1 MKYYIF
7 PAFLILGLLATNSVK
22 SESYLVSEELRVAT
36 ACTLSKEDHVY
47 DFNGQAFQLT
57 AFDVRIEPG
66 TRFVL
71 RLSKL
76 SELPV
81 DELWLLYFAGTPSW
95 QMIIHPEQQKF
106 LRRLV
111 SRSWELTEKAAN
123 VAGPKVLASCTAI
136 GNLPPSLE
144 NYTQITT

>member
-1 MKYYIF
+1 M
-7 PAFLILGLLATNSVK
+7 
-22 SESYLVSEELRVAT
+22 SEELRVAT
-36 ACTLSKEDHVY
+36 ACTLGKEDHVY

-66 TRFVL
+66 TQFVL

-76 SELPV
+76 SELPA

-123 VAGPKVLASCTAI
+123 VAGPKVLASCTPI
-136 GNLPPSLE
+136 GNLPPLA
-144 NYTQITT
+144 

>member
-66 TRFVL
+66 TQFVL

-76 SELPV
+76 SELPAE
-81 DELWLLYFAGTPSW
+81 ELWLLYFAGTPSW
-95 QMIIHPEQQKF
+95 QMIIHPEQQEF
-106 LRRLV
+106 LHRLV

-123 VAGPKVLASCTAI
+123 VAGPKVLASCTPI
-136 GNLPPSLE
+136 GNLPPLA
-144 NYTQITT
+144 